1 MATPSAVFASSFIKK
16 KPLVDFNEDSG
27 KLVTYGSYIV
37 HNMNVTN
44 ITLTIASKY
53 VQAASS
59 IAQGIDDKW
68 SSRRRDG
75 RSKRG
80 LSCLFKFSTS
90 VINNW

>member
-68 SSRRRDG
+68 SS
-75 RSKRG
+75 
-80 LSCLFKFSTS
+80 
-90 VINNW
+90 W